1 MDKKNTIIGALFFT
15 AAFVLMI
22 WSGMDRQKKL
32 AQWQKDHPEAAAKAL
47 TGNVTTPATL
57 PTPPNPLTAG
67 SPAAE
72 APATAPEATPLE
84 PAKVFPIE
92 NDYITVTLSE
102 DGGAIETVALKK
114 FKAHLNQPEPVM
126 FNDGSPLKALGLAF
140 NVSGQSEPV
149 LWPGRFTRV
158 ASDQSPTSVAF
169 HQKSPGGVEI
179 TRTYSIAATEKEG
192 DPYVITH
199 TTTISNHGEKAVPLH
214 LLVNAGTAPP
224 TPGAGTIAAT
234 YLNFSYYDGAS
245 YNYIST
251 NTFLGSPGAL
261 FGLFAA
267 KPAQPF
273 VWVTRPAPDLQ
284 WVSVKNEFFAAVVTP
299 HAPLLGTGYFAK
311 GVKLEVDG
319 KPETG
324 VTGDLEMNLG
334 LLTPGSEKSFALDY
348 YVGPKEYIR
357 LDRLGDKQD
366 LVMQFGW
373 TGWLSKLLLL
383 CLIGI
388 HSAIQHISPEWA
400 WGWSI
405 VTITIFI
412 KLLTY
417 PLTAIQVKSA
427 KRMSQIQKPLAELK
441 ERHKDNPQKLQ
452 TEMMELFKKN
462 KVNPAA
468 GCLPMFIQLPVFL
481 SFYSMLRTASEM
493 RFASFLWMH
502 DLSAAD
508 TVLRISTFPVNVLPV
523 LMTLTTFVQMRMTP
537 SPTTDSVQKQMFQFM
552 PFMMLFFFYSMPSG
566 MILYW
571 ICSNLCTI
579 AQQFITNRSKD
590 DPAAALPLDSAK
602 ARPGFGRTAK
612 RR

>member
-1 MDKKNTIIGALFFT
+1 
-15 AAFVLMI
+15 
-22 WSGMDRQKKL
+22 
-32 AQWQKDHPEAAAKAL
+32 
-47 TGNVTTPATL
+47 
-57 PTPPNPLTAG
+57 
-67 SPAAE
+67 
-72 APATAPEATPLE
+72 
-84 PAKVFPIE
+84 
-92 NDYITVTLSE
+92 
-102 DGGAIETVALKK
+102 
-114 FKAHLNQPEPVM
+114 
-126 FNDGSPLKALGLAF
+126 LKALGLAF
-140 NVSGQSEPV
+140 NVSGQAEPV

-158 ASDQSPTSVAF
+158 GADQSPTTIAF
-169 HQKSPGGVEI
+169 HQQAPGGVEI
-179 TRTYSIAATEKEG
+179 TRTYAISATEKEG

-199 TTTISNHGEKAVPLH
+199 TTTIANHGEKSVPLH
-214 LLVNAGTAPP
+214 LLINAGTAPP
-224 TPGAGTIAAT
+224 TPGAGTIAAA
-234 YLNFSYYDGAS
+234 YLNFGFYNGAS
-245 YNYIST
+245 FDYVPT
-251 NTFLGSPGAL
+251 TTFLGSPGAL
-261 FGLFAA
+261 FGLFGATPP
-267 KPAQPF
+267 KPL
-273 VWVTRPAPDLQ
+273 VWVTRPSPDLQ
-284 WVSVKNEFFAAVVTP
+284 WVSVKNEFFAAVLTP
-299 HAPLLGTGYFAK
+299 HAPLRGSGYFAK

-324 VTGDLEMNLG
+324 VTGDMEMNLG
-334 LLTPGSEKSFALDY
+334 LLVPGAEKKFSLDY
-348 YVGPKEYIR
+348 YVGPKEYVR
-357 LDRLGDKQD
+357 LDRLGDQQD

-388 HSAIQHISPEWA
+388 HSAIQHISPAWA

-427 KRMSQIQKPLAELK
+427 KRMSQIQKPLAEIK
-441 ERHKDNPQKLQ
+441 ERYKDNPQKLQ

-493 RFASFLWMH
+493 RFAGFLWMH

-508 TVLRISTFPVNVLPV
+508 TVAHLGSFPINILPV

-537 SPTTDSVQKQMFQFM
+537 SPTTDSVQKQMFQIM
-552 PFMMLFFFYSMPSG
+552 PFMMLFFFYTMPSG

-579 AQQFITNRSKD
+579 VQQFITNRSKD
-590 DPAAALPLDSAK
+590 DPATVALDP
-602 ARPGFGRTAK
+602 ARARAGAMRSAK